1 MSCGDCGYLTVLGA
15 FARRLILCHNAIVHN
30 EIPPMRVSILLGS
43 SSDTAFAQKIVD
55 ELARFDIS
63 SDMTVAS
70 AHKAPEKVIDIVRKN
85 NEQSEPL
92 VYVTIAGRSNGLSG
106 VVAGSSVHP
115 VIACPP
121 FIDKSDYLVNIHSTL
136 QMPSDTPVLTV
147 LEPANVALS
156 IARIFALSDA
166 KMREKVAARLA
177 SVKDSFR

>member
-1 MSCGDCGYLTVLGA
+1 M
-15 FARRLILCHNAIVHN
+15 RLFSRHN

-55 ELARFDIS
+55 ELTRFDIP
-63 SDMTVAS
+63 SDMIVAS
-70 AHKAPEKVIDIVRKN
+70 AHKVPEKVIEIVRKH

-121 FIDKSDYLVNIHSTL
+121 FADKSDYLVNIHSTL

-177 SVKDSFR
+177 SVKDSFH